1 MDIKNP
7 SRAGRCRAGFNK
19 RKQRFKQRLFTLN
32 LSITLLEN
40 RSVDFA
46 PLLPFETF
54 LQSLFQSRRNI
65 LGKRGGNRKSNG
77 ASIGSKDVRIT
88 APSACHDRQLPRH
101 RFSKDKSE

>member
-7 SRAGRCRAGFNK
+7 SRASHYRAGFNE
-19 RKQRFKQRLFTLN
+19 RKQRFKQRLFTSN
-32 LSITLLEN
+32 FSITLFED

-54 LQSLFQSRRNI
+54 VQSLFQSGRNI
-65 LGKRGGNRKSNG
+65 LGKQRGNRKSNG
-77 ASIGSKDVRIT
+77 TRIGSKDIRIT

-101 RFSKDKSE
+101 RFSKDKPE